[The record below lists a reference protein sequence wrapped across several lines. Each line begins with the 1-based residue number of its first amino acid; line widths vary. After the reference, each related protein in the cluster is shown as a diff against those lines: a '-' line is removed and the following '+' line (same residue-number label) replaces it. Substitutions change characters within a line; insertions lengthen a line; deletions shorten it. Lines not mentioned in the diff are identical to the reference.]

1 MKLYKRGTKAW
12 NAIMRVLE
20 GPMGYNIPNT
30 NYWVW
35 KERHADAFVLSNSA
49 RDNQSRTDYLRIN
62 CSGTQ
67 WCCGVSQIGNF
78 YERGTTVTNSLP
90 NEIKDEFFKVMI
102 SWANT
107 FCNKG
112 IIQAWFYKGRHQT
125 TYQHPIIL
133 DIVKRHKFKKIGR
146 ATYNP
151 NSGNTIQGY
160 QLSISRS
167 PRNGRA

>member
-12 NAIMRVLE
+12 SAIMRVLE
-20 GPMGYNIPNT
+20 GPIGYNIPNT
-30 NYWVW
+30 EYYIW
-35 KERHADAFVLSNSA
+35 KDRHADCFVLSRHAMNH
-49 RDNQSRTDYLRIN
+49 DSRVDFIRIN

-78 YERGTTVTNSLP
+78 YERSGTITNNIST
-90 NEIKDEFFKVMI
+90 EIKDEFFKIMI

-107 FCNKG
+107 HCNKG
-112 IIQAWFYKGRHQT
+112 IIQAWFYKPRGYT
-125 TYQHPIIL
+125 EYQHPIVL

-146 ATYNP
+146 ASYNP

-160 QLSISRS
+160 QLTVSRS